1 MPADWAV
8 ESYMPGTTPDIARRG
23 KGQSTGMHGRWSLRK
38 NADNLRGR
46 AAPSSMPLQNW
57 TLAHASLS
65 WPSKVWCKS
74 QVLCG
79 RDGQHGRM
87 EECFLERNAA
97 STPVKAAP
105 VNCEPWSVLKM
116 SGLP

>member
-1 MPADWAV
+1 
-8 ESYMPGTTPDIARRG
+8 MPGTTPDIARRG